1 MSKLAKTIRSPKAQI
16 AATAGLSV
24 LALAS
29 ASRWLVPEPIDYLA
43 HAIPPFL
50 AVIYEAVCGKREGTR
65 ICTTWYWIVA
75 IVVATAGV
83 IGLHMI

>member
-1 MSKLAKTIRSPKAQI
+1 MTGPSAASSI
-16 AATAGLSV
+16 AASGGRIIGFKATL
-24 LALAS
+24 
-29 ASRWLVPEPIDYLA
+29 
-43 HAIPPFL
+43 L